1 MTDTKV
7 SITEKHALFDER
19 WSPKIIAGLDNY
31 DVKIAKVEGEFVW
44 HQHDEEDEFFLVT
57 KGRLKLELE
66 GRDDVV
72 LDAGEIYVV
81 PASLRH
87 KPVALPYAEI
97 MMIERKGVVNTG
109 AAGHERTV
117 AAKAL

>member
-1 MTDTKV
+1 MKTKV
-7 SITEKHALFDER
+7 SIADKHTLFNER

-57 KGRLKLELE
+57 RGRLKLELE
-66 GRDDVV
+66 GRDAVT
-72 LDAGEIYVV
+72 LDEGEIYVV
-81 PASLRH
+81 PAGLRH

-109 AAGHERTV
+109 DAGHERAV
-117 AAKAL
+117 AAEEL

>member
-1 MTDTKV
+1 MKTKV
-7 SITEKHALFDER
+7 SIADKHALFEER

-44 HQHDEEDEFFLVT
+44 HQHEEEDEFFLVT

-66 GRDDVV
+66 GRDDIV
-72 LDAGEIYVV
+72 LDEGEIYVV
-81 PASLRH
+81 PAGLRH
-87 KPVALPYAEI
+87 KPVAEPYAEI

-109 AAGHERTV
+109 SDGGERTR
-117 AAKAL
+117 AAVEL

>member
-1 MTDTKV
+1 MKTKV

-19 WSPKIIAGLDNY
+19 WTPKIIAGLDNY

-44 HQHDEEDEFFLVT
+44 HKHDEEDEFFLVT

-72 LDAGEIYVV
+72 LDEGEIYVV
-81 PASLRH
+81 PAGLQHR
-87 KPVALPYAEI
+87 PVALPYAEI

-109 AAGHERTV
+109 DAGGDLTAVVEDI
-117 AAKAL
+117 

>member
-1 MTDTKV
+1 MKTKV
-7 SITEKHALFDER
+7 SIADKHALFDEC

-72 LDAGEIYVV
+72 LNEGEIYVV
-81 PASLRH
+81 PAGLPHR
-87 KPVALPYAEI
+87 PIAQPYAEI
-97 MMIERKGVVNTG
+97 MMIERRGVVNTG
-109 AAGHERTV
+109 DAGHERTV
-117 AAKAL
+117 AAEEI

>member
-1 MTDTKV
+1 MKTKV
-7 SITEKHALFDER
+7 SIADKHALFDER
-19 WSPKIIAGLDNY
+19 WSPKIIAGLDDY

-44 HQHDEEDEFFLVT
+44 HQHDGEDEFFLVT

-72 LDAGEIYVV
+72 LDEGEIYVV
-81 PASLRH
+81 PAGLQHR
-87 KPVALPYAEI
+87 PVALPYAEI

-109 AAGHERTV
+109 EAEHERTV
-117 AAKAL
+117 KAEEL